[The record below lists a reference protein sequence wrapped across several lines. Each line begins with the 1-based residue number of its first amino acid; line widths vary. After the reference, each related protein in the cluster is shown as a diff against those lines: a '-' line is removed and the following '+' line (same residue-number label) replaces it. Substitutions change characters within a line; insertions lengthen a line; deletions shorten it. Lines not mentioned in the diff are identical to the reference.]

1 MAPMPDD
8 GAHAVDAP
16 LPGPSVSAIGALWRG
31 LRVRDWAHF
40 TVLPLA
46 STPMDALDGDGLF
59 ALARS
64 VLVAALVLAWGYL
77 SNGLADRAL
86 DRDASK
92 NPFAGL
98 APRAVETLRS
108 VAWAFAIAALVLASL
123 GGGVP
128 FAAAATSITAGWLY
142 SSGPRLKRFPIVGT
156 LLNVACFAPLLF
168 VGAAHAL
175 PPAVPLFTLAFT
187 GLLLGNQ
194 LLHEAAD
201 AHDDAAGRVRTTFLA
216 LGPRGAA
223 AFAAVAGALPVIA
236 LALALP
242 GLLRIALSAAAL
254 FVFVVVVPGAL
265 ALRGAESR
273 RMARARLLHRVA
285 SVAVGALLFA
295 LAHLH
300 A

>member
-1 MAPMPDD
+1 MPDD
-8 GAHAVDAP
+8 GAPAVDAS
-16 LPGPSVSAIGALWRG
+16 LPAPSASAAGALWRG

-46 STPMDALDGDGLF
+46 STPMDALDGDGLLG
-59 ALARS
+59 LARS
-64 VLVAALVLAWGYL
+64 IVVAALVLAWGYL

-86 DRDASK
+86 DRDAAK
-92 NPFAGL
+92 NPFAKATAGTVDAL
-98 APRAVETLRS
+98 GG
-108 VAWAFAIAALVLASL
+108 VAWTFAITALVLASF
-123 GGGVP
+123 GGGVSL
-128 FAAAATSITAGWLY
+128 AATATSVTAGWLY
-142 SSGPRLKRFPIVGT
+142 SAGPRLKRLPVVGT

-168 VGAAHAL
+168 VGAGHAL
-175 PPAVPLFTLAFT
+175 PPATPLLTLAFT

-223 AFAAVAGALPVIA
+223 AFAAVAGALPALA

-242 GLLRIALSAAAL
+242 GTIRITLTAAAIL
-254 FVFVVVVPGAL
+254 VFVVVVPGAL
-265 ALRGAESR
+265 ALRGADAHH
-273 RMARARLLHRVA
+273 MARARLLHRVT
-285 SVAVGALLFA
+285 SVVVGALLFA
-295 LAHLH
+295 LANRH

>member
-1 MAPMPDD
+1 MPDD
-8 GAHAVDAP
+8 GAHAVDAS
-16 LPGPSVSAIGALWRG
+16 LPGRSASAAGALWRG

-46 STPMDALDGDGLF
+46 SSPMDALDDDGLLG
-59 ALARS
+59 LARS

-86 DRDASK
+86 DRDAAK

-98 APRAVETLRS
+98 TTTTIETLRG
-108 VAWAFAIAALVLASL
+108 VAWAFAVAALGLAAL
-123 GGGVP
+123 GGGVSL
-128 FAAAATSITAGWLY
+128 AATATSVSAGWLY
-142 SSGPRLKRFPIVGT
+142 SSGPRLKRFPVVGT
-156 LLNVACFAPLLF
+156 LLNVVCFAPLIF
-168 VGAAHAL
+168 VGARGAL
-175 PPAVPLFTLAFT
+175 PPATPLVTLAFT

-223 AFAAVAGALPVIA
+223 AFAAVAGALPALA

-242 GLLRIALSAAAL
+242 GAIRSALTAAAIL
-254 FVFVVVVPGAL
+254 VFVVVVPAAL
-265 ALRGAESR
+265 ALRGADAHH
-273 RMARARLLHRVA
+273 MARARLLHRVA

-295 LAHLH
+295 LTNLH

>member
-1 MAPMPDD
+1 MHDD
-8 GAHAVDAP
+8 GAPAVDAS
-16 LPGPSVSAIGALWRG
+16 LPGRSASAAGALWRG

-46 STPMDALDGDGLF
+46 STPMDALDDGGLR
-59 ALARS
+59 ALARG

-86 DRDASK
+86 DRDAAK

-98 APRAVETLRS
+98 ATSTIETLRG
-108 VAWAFAIAALVLASL
+108 VAWTLAVAALALAAL
-123 GGGVP
+123 GGGVSL
-128 FAAAATSITAGWLY
+128 AATATSVTAGWLY
-142 SSGPRLKRFPIVGT
+142 SAGPRLKRFPLVGT

-168 VGAAHAL
+168 VGARDAL
-175 PPAVPLFTLAFT
+175 PPTTPVFTLAFT

-223 AFAAVAGALPVIA
+223 AFAALAGLLPALAI
-236 LALALP
+236 ALALP
-242 GLLRIALSAAAL
+242 GAFRVALTAAAVL
-254 FVFVVVVPGAL
+254 VFVVVVPGAL
-265 ALRGAESR
+265 ALRGADAR
-273 RMARARLLHRVA
+273 RMARARLLHRA
-285 SVAVGALLFA
+285 TSVAVGALLFG